1 MTKESPTPPISVL
14 VLTLNEEANLPRCL
28 ESLRWCDDIVV
39 LDSGSSDRTVE
50 IAREYGAR
58 VVTRPFDNW
67 ASHQN
72 WALESIEYRH
82 PWLYYSDADEVMP
95 PELRDELSQVA
106 TPSSQPHA
114 AYRVRY
120 KNYFL
125 GRWIRHCG
133 IYPTWVLRFYKPEKV
148 RYERLVNP
156 TAKVDGSIGLL
167 QEHFLHYSFNKGLQ
181 AWFDKHNKYS
191 TAEAIETIRD
201 LREGAI
207 DWAGLVD
214 FANPARRR
222 LAIKHLSF
230 RLPFRPLLR
239 FLYMYVLKLG
249 FLDGPAGF
257 HYCMMLSIYEYMIV
271 LKVRE
276 LRRRERGESI

>member
-222 LAIKHLSF
+222 LALKHLSF

-249 FLDGPAGF
+249 FLDGAAGF

>member
-1 MTKESPTPPISVL
+1 
-14 VLTLNEEANLPRCL
+14 LTLNEEANLPRCL

-201 LREGAI
+201 LREGTI

>member
-1 MTKESPTPPISVL
+1 MTKESPTPPISAL

-50 IAREYGAR
+50 IAGEYGAR

-95 PELRDELSQVA
+95 PELRDELIQVA
-106 TPSSQPHA
+106 TASSQPHA

-120 KNYFL
+120 KNFFL

-133 IYPTWVLRFYKPEKV
+133 IYPTWVLRFYKPKQV

-214 FANPARRR
+214 FSNPARRR
-222 LAIKHLSF
+222 LALKHLSF

-239 FLYMYVLKLG
+239 FIYMYVLKLG
-249 FLDGPAGF
+249 FLDGGPGF
-257 HYCMMLSIYEYMIV
+257 HYCIMLSIYEYMIV

>member
-1 MTKESPTPPISVL
+1 MTKQSPPPISVL
-14 VLTLNEEANLPRCL
+14 VLTLNEEVNLPRCL

-39 LDSGSSDRTVE
+39 LDSGSIDRTAE

-58 VVTRPFDNW
+58 VVTRSFDNW

-72 WALESIEYRH
+72 WALESIDYRH
-82 PWLYYSDADEVMP
+82 PWLYYSDADEAMP
-95 PELRDELSQVA
+95 PELRDELIQVA
-106 TPSSQPHA
+106 TASAQPHV
-114 AYRVRY
+114 AYRGRY

-133 IYPTWVLRFYKPEKV
+133 IYPTWVLRFYKPNKV

-207 DWAGLVD
+207 DWAGLV
-214 FANPARRR
+214 AVSNPARRR
-222 LAIKHLSF
+222 LALKHLSF

-249 FLDGPAGF
+249 FLDGGPGF

>member
-1 MTKESPTPPISVL
+1 MTKESLTPPISVL

-28 ESLRWCDDIVV
+28 ESLSWCDDIVV
-39 LDSGSSDRTVE
+39 LDSGSSDRTVA

-82 PWLYYSDADEVMP
+82 PWLYYSDADEIMP
-95 PELRDELSQVA
+95 SELRDELIRVA
-106 TPSSQPHA
+106 TAAAQPHA

-201 LREGAI
+201 LREGTI
-207 DWAGLVD
+207 DWVGLVD

-222 LAIKHLSF
+222 LALKHLSF

-239 FLYMYVLKLG
+239 FLYMYVFKLG
-249 FLDGPAGF
+249 FLDGEAGF
-257 HYCMMLSIYEYMIV
+257 HYCTMLSTYEYMIV

>member
-1 MTKESPTPPISVL
+1 MTKQSPPPISVL
-14 VLTLNEEANLPRCL
+14 ILTLNEEANLPRCL
-28 ESLRWCDDIVV
+28 ESLSWCDDIVV

-82 PWLYYSDADEVMP
+82 PWLYYSDADEDMP
-95 PELRDELSQVA
+95 PELRDELIQVA
-106 TPSSQPHA
+106 TASSQPHA

-120 KNYFL
+120 KNFFL

-133 IYPTWVLRFYKPEKV
+133 IYPTWVLRFYKPEMV

-222 LAIKHLSF
+222 LALKHLSF

-239 FLYMYVLKLG
+239 FIYMYVFKLG
-249 FLDGPAGF
+249 FLDGGPGF

-271 LKVRE
+271 LKIRE
-276 LRRRERGESI
+276 LGRRERGESL

>member
-1 MTKESPTPPISVL
+1 MSKESPTPLISVL

-50 IAREYGAR
+50 IAKEYGAR
-58 VVTRPFDNW
+58 VIIRPFDNW

-72 WALESIEYRH
+72 WALESIEYRY

-95 PELRDELSQVA
+95 PELRDELIRIA
-106 TPSSQPHA
+106 TASSQPHM

-120 KNYFL
+120 KNFFL
-125 GRWIRHCG
+125 GRWIRYCG
-133 IYPTWVLRFYKPEKV
+133 IYPTWVLRFYRPEKV

-156 TAKVDGSIGLL
+156 TAKVDGTTGLL
-167 QEHFLHYSFNKGLQ
+167 QEHFLHFSFNKGLQ

-207 DWAGLVD
+207 DWAGLVV
-214 FANPARRR
+214 FSNPARRR
-222 LAIKHLSF
+222 LALKRLSF

-249 FLDGPAGF
+249 FRDGGPGF

-271 LKVRE
+271 LKMRE
-276 LRRRERGESI
+276 LRRRERGKSI